1 MSTDLFSVVGRRCL
15 VTGAGSG
22 IGEAIAR
29 LLAERGA
36 VVVVNDID
44 DASAQRVCSEIGSEY
59 VPDAIG
65 DVTHPEIATRV
76 VDSVI
81 SMHGG
86 IDVLVNNAA
95 APIGLT
101 RFLELDPAEWVVH
114 LSAFHAALACIRA
127 AAPSMIAAKWGRIVN
142 ITSIS
147 GVHGVDQM
155 VLYGAGKGALHAFSA
170 GLGKEL
176 ADSGVTVNCVAP
188 GLVDTPRQRSR
199 PAEELAARRARVPM
213 GRFADPR
220 EIAAAVV
227 YLASAEAAYVTG
239 EVLLVD
245 GGRP

>member
-1 MSTDLFSVVGRRCL
+1 MSSDLFSVAGRRCL

-29 LLAERGA
+29 LLVECGA
-36 VVVVNDID
+36 TVVVNDIN
-44 DASAQRVCSEIGSEY
+44 DASAQRVCDEIGCEY
-59 VPDAIG
+59 VPEAVG
-65 DVTHPEIATRV
+65 DVTEPEIAARV
-76 VDSVI
+76 VTNVI
-81 SMHGG
+81 SRHGG

-95 APIGLT
+95 APIGLG
-101 RFLELDPAEWVVH
+101 RFLDLDPAEWDDH
-114 LSAFHAALACIRA
+114 LSALHAALACTRA
-127 AAPSMIAAKWGRIVN
+127 AAPSMIAAEWGRIVN

-176 ADSGVTVNCVAP
+176 AGSGVTVNCVAP

-199 PAEELAARRARVPM
+199 PANELAARRARVPM

-239 EVLLVD
+239 EVLLID